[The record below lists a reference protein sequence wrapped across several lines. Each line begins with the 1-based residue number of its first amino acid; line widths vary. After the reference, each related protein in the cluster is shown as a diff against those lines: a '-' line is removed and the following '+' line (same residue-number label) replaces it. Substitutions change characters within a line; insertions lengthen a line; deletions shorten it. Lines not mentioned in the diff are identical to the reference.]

1 MHIITALATFV
12 SFLYNVSTIT
22 GQCLSTM
29 HLDAMSGITRTLTSP
44 KYPSEYSP
52 DSNCNWVINAP
63 SNQDRVLLT
72 FHDVLLESSCDYDGL
87 VIKDGDEYSD
97 VISEICG
104 SYNPGVIT
112 SRGRSIH
119 IQLYS
124 DGSVQDRGFSL
135 SYTSF
140 PVGSNC
146 PDGWVQRNNNC
157 YILNTNSTYRDDAHK
172 HCAYNASNLASITS
186 SEENDFLSVSF
197 TGLSAWIGLQYNS
210 DYRNYSWV
218 DRNAFHYTNWQAG
231 HPVDTM
237 ECTKLDVFNGFWAT
251 ESCQID
257 RPYICKKNVA
267 GTTVVYK
274 ISYPGTENGGDGF
287 NFWEIPGIIIA
298 VIVFGSV
305 GYVLLR
311 SFCRAFCEFCDDCCD
326 CVRDGCRHCS
336 DCCCE
341 VLGCV
346 LSCAICKRVSNTS
359 TRTRHQQQD
368 IEIEIGEVVS
378 NSHRTRSVSLIE
390 IDVAAQDSR
399 RHSWS
404 TASDNST
411 IISSQPRLQPSA
423 PPLLYDPSAPP
434 PSYGNLTF
442 RGFHD
447 TVRPIDVP
455 LSLDQ
460 PAGPPPEYPPPSY
473 DDVTTSTA

>member
-274 ISYPGTENGGDGF
+274 ISYPGTENGGDGLD
-287 NFWEIPGIIIA
+287 FWQIVGYLIA
-298 VIVFGSV
+298 VAFFGTMGYGFLRNFVRANCEGRCVSV
-305 GYVLLR
+305 R
-311 SFCRAFCEFCDDCCD
+311 E
-326 CVRDGCRHCS
+326 GCRHFC
-336 DCCCE
+336 DCCGGLTSSVSSCTLCTR
-341 VLGCV
+341 VL
-346 LSCAICKRVSNTS
+346 NTS
-359 TRTRHQQQD
+359 QQTGQPQVQTA
-368 IEIEIGEVVS
+368 EVVS
-378 NSHRTRSVSLIE
+378 NGHHSQSISIIS
-390 IDVAAQDSR
+390 IDNDVGDIR
-399 RHSWS
+399 RNSWS

-411 IISSQPRLQPSA
+411 IVSSQPHPQPSA
-423 PPLLYDPSAPP
+423 PPVYDPSAPP
-434 PSYGNLTF
+434 PSYEDLTF
-442 RGFHD
+442 GGAA
-447 TVRPIDVP
+447 TGPTDVS

-460 PAGPPPEYPPPSY
+460 PTEPPPEYPPPSY
-473 DDVTTSTA
+473 NDVTTSTA